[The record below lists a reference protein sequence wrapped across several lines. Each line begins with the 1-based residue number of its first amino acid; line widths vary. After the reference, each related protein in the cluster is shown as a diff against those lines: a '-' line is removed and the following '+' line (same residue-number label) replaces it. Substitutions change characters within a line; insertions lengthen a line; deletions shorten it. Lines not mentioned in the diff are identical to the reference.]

1 MREIKSV
8 EDARE
13 FMKSS
18 DFGPAAYRDV
28 DLRGLAELM
37 RGRDFGA
44 SLFLGCDLD
53 PSSVC
58 QLAGGGAFLIHDI
71 EDFSFPIHRARL
83 YTADE
88 LFRGIDPDDVSSR
101 YRTVDH
107 LTFLEYTQAGRQD
120 SDSIKVTLARRLH
133 DHSITEALEAQL
145 VDRKVV
151 AIMGGHGR
159 ERRSEVYRTVAMIA
173 RRLTNEGFL
182 IVSGGGP
189 GAMEAAHVGAYFAT
203 RSQEMMLEAIDS
215 MSQRPEGAPA
225 NEEYADEDWLHRAW
239 KMREA
244 YPIPK
249 GDEAI
254 CQSIGIPTWTYGHEP
269 PAVFATHIAKYFA
282 NSVREDG
289 LLMIANHGVIF
300 APGSAGTI
308 QEIFQDACQNH
319 YFVAKGQCSPM
330 ILFGKEYWTKEKPV
344 WPLLS
349 QLAEDQR
356 YGEILSITDSVDTVV
371 RKMLCYRP
379 ELYRKEDK

>member
-8 EDARE
+8 EEAKL
-13 FMKSS
+13 FMQSP

-28 DLRGLAELM
+28 DLTSLADLM
-37 RGRDFGA
+37 VGKDFGA
-44 SLFLGCDLD
+44 SLFLGCELS
-53 PSSVC
+53 PSTVC
-58 QLAGGGAFLIHDI
+58 QIAGGGAFLIHDI
-71 EDFSFPIHRARL
+71 KDFRFPIHRANL

-88 LFRGIDPDDVSSR
+88 LFYGIDANDISSR
-101 YRTVDH
+101 YRTADH
-107 LTFLEYTQAGRQD
+107 LIFEEYKEAGRQD

-133 DHSITEALEAQL
+133 DHSITEALDALL
-145 VDRKVV
+145 VGRKVV

-159 ERRSEVYRTVAMIA
+159 ERRGEVYRTVAKIA
-173 RRLTNEGFL
+173 RRLTREGFL

-189 GAMEAAHVGAYFAT
+189 GAMEAAHVGAFFAT
-203 RSQEMMLEAIDS
+203 RTEELMLEAIES
-215 MSQRPEGAPA
+215 MSFRAADAEP
-225 NEEYADEDWLHRAW
+225 NKEYADEDWLHRGW
-239 KMREA
+239 RMREK
-244 YPIPK
+244 YPIPP
-249 GDEAI
+249 GDEVA

-330 ILFGKEYWTKEKPV
+330 ILFGVDYWTNTKPV
-344 WPLLS
+344 WPLIS
-349 QLAEDQR
+349 QLAKDQK
-356 YGEILSITDSVDTVV
+356 YGEILALTDSVDDVV
-371 RKMLCYRP
+371 EKMLAYRP
-379 ELYRKEDK
+379 ELYRKKD